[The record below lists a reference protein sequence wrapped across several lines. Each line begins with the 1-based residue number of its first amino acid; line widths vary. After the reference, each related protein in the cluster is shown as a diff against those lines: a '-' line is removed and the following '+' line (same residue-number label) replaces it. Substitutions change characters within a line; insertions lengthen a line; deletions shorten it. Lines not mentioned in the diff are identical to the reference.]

1 MNKMELILEVAQKAM
16 QVAKDLRSLSDSVY
30 DLCNFIVEGLSVEPK
45 VNATP
50 VKKEVPVI
58 SLDKVRGV
66 LATKSQEGYGTEVKA
81 LITKY
86 GASRLSEIKQEDYA
100 EVLKEAEAIGNG

>member
-1 MNKMELILEVAQKAM
+1 MNKMELILEVAQKAIK
-16 QVAKDLRSLSDSVY
+16 VAKDLRTFSDSVY
-30 DLCNFIVEGLSVEPK
+30 DLCDFIVEGLSVESK
-45 VNATP
+45 AKATL

-58 SLDKVRGV
+58 SLEKVRGV
-66 LATKSQEGYGTEVKA
+66 LASKSQEGYGAEVKA
-81 LITKY
+81 LITKF